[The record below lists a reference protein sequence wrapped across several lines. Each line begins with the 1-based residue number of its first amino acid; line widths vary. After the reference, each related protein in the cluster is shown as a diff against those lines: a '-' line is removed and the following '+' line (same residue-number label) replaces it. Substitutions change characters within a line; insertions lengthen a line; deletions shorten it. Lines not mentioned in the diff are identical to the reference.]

1 MRAAALSKSS
11 AASVTDDAGIVYA
24 DTSAVVKLVVREA
37 ETDAMTE
44 AATEWE
50 RIATSE
56 IATIE
61 LPRAVKRART
71 DGRAEV
77 ADDRTVL
84 ELLAALE
91 IVSLTDDVRA
101 VAASAEP
108 PELRTLDAIHLA
120 SAVTLGASMR
130 AVATY
135 DDRLERAARSAG
147 LRTIRPD

>member
-1 MRAAALSKSS
+1 M
-11 AASVTDDAGIVYA
+11 TDDAGIVYA
-24 DTSAVVKLVVREA
+24 DTSAIVKLVVREA

-44 AATEWE
+44 AATAWE

-56 IATIE
+56 ITTIE
-61 LPRAVKRART
+61 LPRAVKRARA
-71 DGRAEV
+71 DRRAEV

-101 VAASAEP
+101 AAASAEP

-120 SAVTLGASMR
+120 SAMTLGASVEL
-130 AVATY
+130 VATY
-135 DDRLERAARSAG
+135 DDRLERAALGAG
-147 LRTIRPD
+147 LHVVRPS

>member
-1 MRAAALSKSS
+1 M
-11 AASVTDDAGIVYA
+11 TDDVGIIYA
-24 DTSAVVKLVVREA
+24 DTSAIVKLVVREA

-56 IATIE
+56 ITTIE
-61 LPRAVKRART
+61 LPRAIKRARS
-71 DGRAEV
+71 DGRAQV

-91 IVSLTDDVRA
+91 IVSLSDDVRA
-101 VAASAEP
+101 IAASAEP
-108 PELRTLDAIHLA
+108 PELRSLDAIHLA
-120 SAVTLGASMR
+120 SAVTLGPGVA

-135 DDRLERAARSAG
+135 DDRL
-147 LRTIRPD
+147 

>member
-1 MRAAALSKSS
+1 M
-11 AASVTDDAGIVYA
+11 
-24 DTSAVVKLVVREA
+24 
-37 ETDAMTE
+37 
-44 AATEWE
+44 WE

-56 IATIE
+56 ITTIE
-61 LPRAVKRART
+61 LPRAIKRARA
-71 DGRAEV
+71 DGRAEI

-120 SAVTLGASMR
+120 SAVTLGTSVE

-135 DDRLERAARSAG
+135 DDRLERAARGAG
-147 LRTIRPD
+147 LRTVRPS